1 MNFCEAFWFIFRKK
15 YFFSTHRNDSWSKR
29 CFPRLYLSKYKNVEG
44 KNYLLLSWGVASS
57 VALPMPCSL
66 MLPYPG
72 GPAPAR
78 GWQCKGLAMPLQ
90 RPGGEK
96 CSWASSSLLCVT
108 GPCTRKAMAGKR
120 WSHRRSHFWYRLKKG
135 EVGLWTREQVA
146 LRIPYINWPVRTTS
160 FLQWKPGNAR

>member
-15 YFFSTHRNDSWSKR
+15 YFFSAHRNDSWSKR

-57 VALPMPCSL
+57 VALPMHCSL
-66 MLPYPG
+66 MLPYPR

-90 RPGGEK
+90 RPGGREMQLSILLLALCDRTLHPK
-96 CSWASSSLLCVT
+96 GNGRQTLKSLQVKLLV
-108 GPCTRKAMAGKR
+108 
-120 WSHRRSHFWYRLKKG
+120 SLKKKEKLG
-135 EVGLWTREQVA
+135 YGGMSKL
-146 LRIPYINWPVRTTS
+146 P
-160 FLQWKPGNAR
+160 